1 MNTYGM
7 VTAMSNCGNALGSA
21 IGPIMGGKIIDAL
34 DYSWLSTVLAFLTFT
49 MVRVINCVQTLEF
62 VCMLLVNFIN
72 AAISFPFI

>member
-49 MVRVINCVQTLEF
+49 MVRVINCV
-62 VCMLLVNFIN
+62 
-72 AAISFPFI
+72 